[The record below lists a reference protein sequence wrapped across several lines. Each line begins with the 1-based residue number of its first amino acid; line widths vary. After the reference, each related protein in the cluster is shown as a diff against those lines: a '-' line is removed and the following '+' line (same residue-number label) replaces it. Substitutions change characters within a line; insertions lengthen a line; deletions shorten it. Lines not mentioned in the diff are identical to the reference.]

1 VKTASLARILRKE
14 KTHMVIGMPNVF
26 SLQIYA
32 MEKLLIGMYMHGRSK
47 SDEEKYL
54 GFAKLNKNGDESDR
68 PLAHG

>member
-1 VKTASLARILRKE
+1 
-14 KTHMVIGMPNVF
+14 MVIGMPNVF

-54 GFAKLNKNGDESDR
+54 GFAILNKNGDESDR